1 MINILANLPGQ
12 NRRTGSV
19 QNHNCPLSYSEIL
32 VEQAML
38 SIKQYCAMYYRC
50 SLKNATEM
58 LEATVTAWKTMQ
70 DRAQLL
76 SLTVLGSI
84 REPTSH
90 TVAALGLLSV
100 TRLAHLRWAKIKS
113 SNEDG
118 LRWIFWLSCCYLQ
131 LFTAVIKISYI
142 FIPCNKILKCTSCLA
157 GLDQFSFL
165 SISWGSILG
174 NLPSNSFE

>member
-1 MINILANLPGQ
+1 M
-12 NRRTGSV
+12 
-19 QNHNCPLSYSEIL
+19 
-32 VEQAML
+32 EQAML

-50 SLKNATEM
+50 SLKNATKM